1 MMAQTKDTKH
11 QRSRNVRAHGRSGV
25 AAAFTLIELLVVI
38 AIIGILAA
46 MLLPALNKARNK
58 AKTALCVSNLKQIG
72 IGILMYCDDYE
83 DAFPDGYDK
92 PQGTDW
98 HLLIQPYL
106 SKSKTTYVAGDTS
119 KTFICP
125 SYALP
130 GPGLT
135 TTLTY
140 SAHRW
145 MFPDLPSTCPPPPSL
160 PCQYRRG
167 QCVRPTEVV
176 MVTDGCQAPGDDP
189 TTFDALACLNSV
201 NDCLVAYPGT
211 KPTQAVAIDPTK
223 NVDNLNGKGLIRW
236 RHYANNGA
244 NFLYVD
250 GHVESLLGGQIV
262 RGNFYYD
269 P

>member
-1 MMAQTKDTKH
+1 M
-11 QRSRNVRAHGRSGV
+11 RAHGRSGV

-92 PQGTDW
+92 PQNTDW

-106 SKSKTTYVAGDTS
+106 AKSKTSYGAGDTS

-125 SYALP
+125 SYAVP

-140 SAHRW
+140 TAHRW
-145 MFPDLPSTCPPPPSL
+145 MFPDLPCTPGGAL

-176 MVTDGCQAPGDDP
+176 MITDGCQQIGDDP
-189 TTFDALACLNSV
+189 TTFDALACLNGV
-201 NDCLVAYPGT
+201 GDTQVAYPGPAFGSGY
-211 KPTQAVAIDPTK
+211 KATQAEQIDQSK
-223 NVDNLNGKGLIRW
+223 NVDNANGKGLIRW

-250 GHVESLLGGQIV
+250 GHVESLLAGQLL
-262 RGNFYYD
+262 RGNLYYD